1 MHYPSAS
8 LSEKPRIQNLLNTL
22 VAALWLTALLI
33 VCIRVARSYPQHDV
47 FVTYA
52 DAGRRW
58 TQLQPL
64 YLSTRGFVYSPLIAA
79 CFAPLS
85 WLPASLGAV
94 LWRLLNAAVFC
105 WAIMRW
111 LKTRLHNGIPITA
124 AWLVLLL
131 LLPLAIGNFN
141 NGQVNPLII
150 GLLMLSISAA
160 YSGQWTIAALCL
172 GISAY
177 IKIYPLA
184 VGLLLVLL
192 YPRQLGWRLAVIL
205 VLLGALSFTLQ
216 QPAYVFEQYQRW
228 FASRAAD
235 NRRANMDIAPR
246 DFIMLLR
253 TVHINLSGYAVVVLQ
268 VLAGA
273 GAAAI
278 CVLGQLWKWS
288 EGQLL
293 ICALS
298 LGTCWMLLFGPS
310 TEAATYVMLAPPLV
324 LAMVQSFHQS
334 RYPAMRLWICT
345 SYAVLL
351 LGSLMNSFL
360 SLKKGVYTMSV
371 QPFGGLL
378 FAGYV
383 LTWLMLPSL
392 WNALG
397 QNRLAKARR
406 TWTAG

>member
-1 MHYPSAS
+1 
-8 LSEKPRIQNLLNTL
+8 
-22 VAALWLTALLI
+22 
-33 VCIRVARSYPQHDV
+33 
-47 FVTYA
+47 
-52 DAGRRW
+52 
-58 TQLQPL
+58 
-64 YLSTRGFVYSPLIAA
+64 
-79 CFAPLS
+79 
-85 WLPASLGAV
+85 
-94 LWRLLNAAVFC
+94 
-105 WAIMRW
+105 
-111 LKTRLHNGIPITA
+111 
-124 AWLVLLL
+124 
-131 LLPLAIGNFN
+131 
-141 NGQVNPLII
+141 
-150 GLLMLSISAA
+150 MLSISAA
-160 YSGQWTIAALCL
+160 YSGQWTIAALWL

-184 VGLLLVLL
+184 VGLLLLL
-192 YPRQLGWRLAVIL
+192 VYPRQLGWRLVVIL
-205 VLLGALSFTLQ
+205 VLLGVLSFLLQ

-273 GAAAI
+273 GGAAI

-288 EGQLL
+288 EEQLL
-293 ICALS
+293 ICVLS

-324 LAMVQSFHQS
+324 LAMLQSFHQS
-334 RYPAMRLWICT
+334 SYPAMRLWICA

-360 SLKKGVYTMSV
+360 GLKKGVYTMSV

-383 LTWLMLPSL
+383 LTWLMIPSL

-397 QNRLAKARR
+397 QNGLAKARR
-406 TWTAG
+406 PWTAG